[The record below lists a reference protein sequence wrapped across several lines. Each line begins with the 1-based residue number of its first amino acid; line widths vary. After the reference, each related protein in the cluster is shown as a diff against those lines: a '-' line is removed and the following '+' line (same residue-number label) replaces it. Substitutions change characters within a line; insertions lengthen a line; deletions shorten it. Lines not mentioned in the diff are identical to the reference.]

1 MSGQHMTLK
10 LLPILFCFIYSL
22 KQIYIL
28 YDIEQ
33 GSIAIAGAAV
43 KWLRDNLGL
52 IKDASELGIVPFLFA
67 FFFSSYCFLVFLSF
81 ILFVFIYLFF

>member
-1 MSGQHMTLK
+1 MYEWSTYDAE
-10 LLPILFCFIYSL
+10 IVANFVFFIYLL

-67 FFFSSYCFLVFLSF
+67 FFFLRIFSCFFF
-81 ILFVFIYLFF
+81 CHLFYLY